1 MPTPTDFKNILRDSI
16 HRGKSKDKLEDIGAY
31 LLIQDLITFPEY
43 FPTTS
48 SSLRFHTL
56 AAVLNDIIIYKRQNI
71 IEFGAGISTLAIA
84 NLIKKNH
91 LNCNFYSVEDN
102 SDWLNIIKSYLT
114 KNNLREHVNLIYA
127 PLEKT
132 NLALEN
138 NSWYSIN
145 SLSEKLN
152 KDLKINLAMI
162 DGPGA
167 WRPEIRSSRYP
178 AVPYLLNFLDDNFSI
193 YLDDINRKGEKKIL
207 NLWQKKYSMKF
218 EKINNTAALYIKGK
232 KLNTIP

>member
-1 MPTPTDFKNILRDSI
+1 MSIPSDFKNFFRDGI
-16 HRGKSKDKLEDIGAY
+16 YQGKNKARIEDLTAY
-31 LLIQDLITFPEY
+31 VLIQDLLKFPEY

-56 AAVLNDIIIYKRQNI
+56 ATILNDIIINKRESI

-84 NLIKKNH
+84 NLFKKNS
-91 LNCNFYSVEDN
+91 LNYSLVSVED
-102 SDWLNIIKSYLT
+102 DLNWFNYMKSCIS
-114 KNNLREHVNLIYA
+114 KNNLQEHVNLIYA

-138 NSWYSIN
+138 NSWYSVK
-145 SLSEKLN
+145 SLSEKIN
-152 KDLKINLAMI
+152 KDLKFSLAI
-162 DGPGA
+162 VDGPGA
-167 WRPEIRSSRYP
+167 WKPEIRLSRYP
-178 AVPYLLNFLDDNFSI
+178 AVPYLLNFLADNFSI

-207 NLWQKKYSMKF
+207 SIWQKKYSMKF
-218 EKINNTAALYIKGK
+218 EKINDTTAVFIKGK

>member
-1 MPTPTDFKNILRDSI
+1 MSIPFDFKNFLRAGI
-16 HRGKSKDKLEDIGAY
+16 YQVKNKARIEDLTAY
-31 LLIQDLITFPEY
+31 LLIQDLLRFHEY

-56 AAVLNDIIIYKRQNI
+56 ATILNDIIINKRESI

-84 NLIKKNH
+84 NLFKKNS
-91 LNCNFYSVEDN
+91 LNYSLISIEDDMN
-102 SDWLNIIKSYLT
+102 WFNYMKSCIS
-114 KNNLREHVNLIYA
+114 KNNLQEQVNLIYA

-138 NSWYSIN
+138 NSWYSIK
-145 SLSEKLN
+145 SLSEKIN
-152 KDLKINLAMI
+152 KDLKFSLAI
-162 DGPGA
+162 VDGPGA
-167 WRPEIRSSRYP
+167 WKPEIRLSRYP
-178 AVPYLLNFLDDNFSI
+178 AVPYLINFLADSFSI

-207 NLWQKKYSMKF
+207 SLWQKKYSMKF
-218 EKINNTAALYIKGK
+218 EKINDTTAVFIKGK